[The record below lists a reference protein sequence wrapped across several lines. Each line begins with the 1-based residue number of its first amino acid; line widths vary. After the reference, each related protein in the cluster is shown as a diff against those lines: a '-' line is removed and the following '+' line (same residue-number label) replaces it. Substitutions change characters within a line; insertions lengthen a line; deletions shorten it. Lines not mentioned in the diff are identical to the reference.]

1 MIKRWASRM
10 LLSSIAGL
18 ALGAEDKPVVCNGAK
33 PYVGSALYAG
43 DVDLPPAQLGISDAF
58 DAATIARLDD
68 AVNRAQAATKT
79 PVISVAV
86 ANAQGRWQATR
97 AIDGSVSTQRLYWAS
112 AGKSFTA
119 VVILQLVQEGKL
131 SLSDPLSRWL
141 PKFPNAAAITIDQLL
156 LHTAGTFS
164 HNEDLRLR
172 AAPRYHT
179 PAESIAVSAKHGAL
193 FCPGERWRYS
203 NTGYVIL
210 GQIIETLDRKPYH
223 EVVRARILV
232 PLGLRSLESLAPQAQ
247 PNDVASLTPSDGSKP
262 VHQPSWGYAAGNV
275 VGSADEMLTYWRAL
289 LTGKLLNA
297 ETMPL
302 LFQKLYPMFDAG
314 TYYGRGVMLYVIP
327 DGPRTV
333 NWLGHSGG
341 TPGAKALV
349 AYAPSEQAFV
359 AVALTGDGS
368 AEATANLL
376 LKQLRPIAINAP

>member
-1 MIKRWASRM
+1 MIKRWASRISLM
-10 LLSSIAGL
+10 AIAGL
-18 ALGAEDKPVVCNGAK
+18 ALGAEEKPVVCNKAK
-33 PYVGSALYAG
+33 PYVGAALYAG
-43 DVDLPPAQLGISDAF
+43 SVDLPPASLVIGDSF

-68 AVNRAQAATKT
+68 ALHRAQAATKA

-86 ANAQGRWQATR
+86 ACAHGRWQSTR
-97 AIDGSVSTQRLYWAS
+97 AIDGTANMQRLYWAS

-131 SLSDPLSRWL
+131 SLNDPLSRWL

-172 AAPRYHT
+172 AAPRYRT

-223 EVVRARILV
+223 EAVRARILA
-232 PLGLRSLESLAPQAQ
+232 PLGLKSLESLAPQAQ
-247 PNDVASLTPSDGSKP
+247 PNDVASLTPSDGSRP
-262 VHQPSWGYAAGNV
+262 VHQPAWGYAAGNV
-275 VGSADEMLTYWRAL
+275 VGSAGEMLTYWHAL

-302 LFQKLYPMFDAG
+302 LFQTLYPMFDAG

-376 LKQLRPIAINAP
+376 LKQLRPTEVNAP